1 MCFRVFIGVMNM
13 EILKSKKFE
22 NAVQT
27 IIGGF
32 IMGFALIFFLVPSD
46 IAAGGVSGISTVLHY
61 LFDLPVGIMVLVL
74 NIPIF
79 ILGFVNFDSR
89 FLITSIIGTL
99 ALSLS
104 TQFFE
109 SDFFAAFLPVSN
121 DMFLCSV
128 MGGVLYGFGLGLALR
143 SGGTTG
149 GTDILSLVLKK
160 WFPKFSVGQFIII
173 IDGVIVAGA
182 GLAFGRLD
190 TILYSAVMLFVSSTL
205 ADMMIDGVDF
215 AKMVY
220 IISEKE
226 PEISRKIAEE
236 VGRGSTALSGFSMY
250 SGKTR
255 NVLMC
260 VMRKY
265 QLPKLKEI
273 VREEDDEA
281 FVIVSDVK
289 EVLGYGFRYK
299 NRV

>member
-1 MCFRVFIGVMNM
+1 MQRMAINFKNTVCIV
-13 EILKSKKFE
+13 L
-22 NAVQT
+22 
-27 IIGGF
+27 GGI

-46 IAAGGVSGISTVLHY
+46 IAAGGISGISTVLHY
-61 LFDLPVGIMVLVL
+61 LFGLPVGIMVLVL
-74 NIPIF
+74 NIPVF
-79 ILGFVNFDSR
+79 ILGFISFDSK

-109 SDFFAAFLPVSN
+109 LSVFTRLLPVSE

-128 MGGVLYGFGLGLALR
+128 LGGVIYGFGLGLAIR

-173 IDGVIVAGA
+173 IDGVIITAA

-190 TILYSAVMLFVSSTL
+190 TVLYSAVMLFVSSYL
-205 ADMMIDGVDF
+205 ADIMIDGVDF
-215 AKMVY
+215 AKMVF
-220 IISEKE
+220 IISDRQD
-226 PEISRKIAEE
+226 EISAKVADELK
-236 VGRGSTALSGFSMY
+236 RGSTALNGFSMY

-273 VREEDDEA
+273 VRRTDENA

-289 EVLGYGFRYK
+289 EVIGFGFK
-299 NRV
+299 TKSD

>member
-1 MCFRVFIGVMNM
+1 MK
-13 EILKSKKFE
+13 LKLSVLNSKRAQ
-22 NAVQT
+22 NT
-27 IIGGF
+27 LSIIVGGF
-32 IMGFALIFFLVPSD
+32 IMGFALIFFLVPSE
-46 IAAGGVSGISTVLHY
+46 IAAGGVSGVATVLYH
-61 LFDLPVGIMVLVL
+61 LFNLPVGAMVLVL

-79 ILGFVNFDSR
+79 ILGFVNFDAR
-89 FLITSIIGTL
+89 FLAASIIGTL
-99 ALSLS
+99 SLSIS

-109 SDFFAAFLPVSN
+109 SKLFQAFLPVSN

-128 MGGVLYGFGLGLALR
+128 LGGVLYGFGLGLALR
-143 SGGTTG
+143 AGGTTG

-160 WFPKFSVGQFIII
+160 WFPRFSVGQFIIV
-173 IDGVIVAGA
+173 IDGIIITAA

-190 TILYSAVMLFVSSTL
+190 TILYSAVMLFVSSYL
-205 ADMMIDGVDF
+205 ADMMIAGVDF

-220 IISEKE
+220 VISEKDRD
-226 PEISRKIAEE
+226 ISRKIAEE
-236 VGRGSTALSGFSMY
+236 LNRGSTALSGFSMY

-273 VREEDDEA
+273 VLETDEDA

-289 EVLGYGFRYK
+289 EVIGFGFKR
-299 NRV
+299 NRL